1 MNGGLEMT
9 ENYITL
15 AWFCFVFFSLSQMLC
30 FCWTDGGAARQGGTC
45 KGRDGGTHVMES
57 EQKKP

>member
-9 ENYITL
+9 ENYYFGL
-15 AWFCFVFFSLSQMLC
+15 VLFLFFFSLSQMLC